1 MTDETFTEKLRELS
15 EKMRDLSP
23 EQREALQPL
32 LKETKDRHATLQKNI
47 ARANDALDDWRVTV
61 KYALFDRDARRR
73 ERRQ

>member
-15 EKMRDLSP
+15 DKMRDLSP

-32 LKETKDRHATLQKNI
+32 LEETKDRYAELRENI
-47 ARANDALDDWRVTV
+47 IRANDALDDWRVTV

-73 ERRQ
+73 ERRH

>member
-1 MTDETFTEKLRELS
+1 MTDETFTDKLRELS
-15 EKMRDLSP
+15 DKMRDLSP

-32 LKETKDRHATLQKNI
+32 LEETKDRQAVLREDI
-47 ARANDALDDWRVTV
+47 ARANDALDDWRVAV